1 MDVQNQI
8 SAGQTKGA
16 CLSQPI
22 GWSMAAMLRD
32 SSVAAVMH
40 TRPHGK
46 PLAMTT
52 MKKSNHGFPLVL
64 YMDMGLGLVAHRAS
78 GAALYFVWLSTDKII
93 NKLTLSLPRGLPLT
107 SKIVWH

>member
-8 SAGQTKGA
+8 STGQTKGA

-22 GWSMAAMLRD
+22 GWNMAAMLRD
-32 SSVAAVMH
+32 SSVTAVVH
-40 TRPHGK
+40 IRSQGK

-64 YMDMGLGLVAHRAS
+64 YIDMGLRLVAHRAG
-78 GAALYFVWLSTDKII
+78 GAAL
-93 NKLTLSLPRGLPLT
+93 
-107 SKIVWH
+107 